1 MILKR
6 DSELEIMAEA
16 ARINRAALAKV
27 EEAIAPGMSTGELN
41 AIAEAAILQGGGRPA
56 FKGYN
61 GFPATLCTS
70 VNEVVVHG
78 FPDDR
83 PLSDG
88 DIVSIDIGTFF
99 RGYAADMARTYAVGT
114 VPEEVQRLL
123 DATERSLWAG
133 IEAARAGN
141 RIGDVS
147 AAIQDVVESEG
158 FWVVREF
165 VGHGIG
171 REFHEPP
178 NLPNFGR
185 AGTGPRLRPGLVLA
199 IEPMV
204 TQRRTAVKVLDD
216 GWTAPTA
223 DGSLAAHFEHTVAV
237 TEDGPWVLTGGDARE
252 GSRPGNGSAA
262 GGAESHAVEA
272 TAVGSTGARAARTN
286 TARSA
291 SAEEAAAETTPGGV
305 HGA

>member
-6 DSELEIMAEA
+6 PSELEVMAEA
-16 ARINRAALAKV
+16 AVINRQALERVEAALA
-27 EEAIAPGMSTGELN
+27 PGVSTAELN
-41 AIAEAAILQGGGRPA
+41 AIAEDAIVGAGGRPA

-70 VNEVVVHG
+70 VNDVVVHG
-78 FPDDR
+78 IPDDR
-83 PLSDG
+83 ALSDG
-88 DIVSIDIGTFF
+88 DIVSIDIGTFY
-99 RGYAADMARTYAVGT
+99 RGYAADMANTYVVGT
-114 VPEEVQRLL
+114 VSEEVQRLL
-123 DATERSLWAG
+123 DATERSLWVG
-133 IEAARAGN
+133 IEQARVGN

-147 AAIQDVVESEG
+147 AAIQGVVESEG

-171 REFHEPP
+171 REFHEGP

-204 TQRRTAVKVLDD
+204 TQRRTSVKVLED

-223 DGSLAAHFEHTVAV
+223 DGSLAAHFEHTVAI
-237 TEDGPWVLTGGDARE
+237 TDDGPWVLTGDDDAPRKARE
-252 GSRPGNGSAA
+252 A
-262 GGAESHAVEA
+262 GES
-272 TAVGSTGARAARTN
+272 TAKQ
-286 TARSA
+286 
-291 SAEEAAAETTPGGV
+291 TPGGV